1 MVLCEDQAE
10 IDYYWDKLS
19 FVPEAE
25 QCGWVKDKF
34 GLSWQIVPKSMSE
47 LLASAT
53 PEQAQRVTQAFLA
66 MKKLDIRALE
76 QAKRG

>member
-1 MVLCEDQAE
+1 
-10 IDYYWDKLS
+10 
-19 FVPEAE
+19 
-25 QCGWVKDKF
+25 
-34 GLSWQIVPKSMSE
+34 MSE

-76 QAKRG
+76 KAKRG